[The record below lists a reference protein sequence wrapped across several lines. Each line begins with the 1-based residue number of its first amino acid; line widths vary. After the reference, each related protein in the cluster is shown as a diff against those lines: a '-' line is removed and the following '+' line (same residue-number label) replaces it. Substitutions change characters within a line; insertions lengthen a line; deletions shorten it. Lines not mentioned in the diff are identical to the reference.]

1 MSFLEKKQS
10 SQDPRKIFE
19 SAPKRTYFR
28 AK

>member
-19 SAPKRTYFR
+19 RAPKWAYFR